1 MYEILLVNIVGTDRK
16 GLTNALTEI
25 LAQHEVRVLDI
36 GQAVIHDHLSLGML
50 IATPE
55 GGESCEALKQLLFK
69 CHELNLSV
77 RFTPITEEEY
87 EDWVA
92 TQGQERMIFTLLGR
106 TITAEVLRGLT
117 EVLVKQGLNI
127 ETISRLSKRVSLAED
142 EARSNACI
150 EFAVIGT
157 PLDRDAL
164 HASLMDIAQCDCV
177 DISVQANDMFRRN
190 RRLVVFDMDST
201 LIQVEVIDELAKLA
215 GVGDKVSEI
224 TERAMRG
231 ELDFKSSFR
240 ERLALLK
247 GLKSEAAEE
256 FANRLPL
263 TEGARKLISV
273 LKMLGYKTAICSG
286 GFTLFGSKLQ
296 EELGIDYVFANELEF
311 ENGALTGRV
320 KGEIVDGQRK
330 AHLMRELASELGLS
344 LKQVIAVGDGA
355 NDLPMIQQAGLGI
368 AFRAKP
374 LVRETARNAIS
385 VLGLDG
391 LLYLIGVR
399 DRELLKVEG

>member
-1 MYEILLVNIVGTDRK
+1 MFEILLVNIVGTDRK

-25 LAQHEVRVLDI
+25 LAAHEVRILDI

-50 IATPE
+50 IATPV
-55 GGESCEALKQLLFK
+55 GEQSCEVLKQLLFK

-77 RFTPITEEEY
+77 RFTPVSDEEY
-87 EDWVA
+87 EEWVQV
-92 TQGQERMIFTLLGR
+92 QGQERLIFTVLGR
-106 TITAEVLRGLT
+106 TITAEVLRRFT
-117 EVLVKQGLNI
+117 DVLVDQGLNI
-127 ETISRLSKRVSLAED
+127 ETISRLSKRVSLHHAD
-142 EARSNACI
+142 HGNACA
-150 EFAVIGT
+150 EFAVIGS
-157 PLDRDAL
+157 PHDRNAL
-164 HASLMDIAQCDCV
+164 HEALMAITGDQCV
-177 DISVQANDMFRRN
+177 DISVQADDMYRRN

-201 LIQVEVIDELAKLA
+201 LIQCEVIDELAKLA
-215 GVGDKVSEI
+215 GVGAQVSEI

-231 ELDFKSSFR
+231 ELDFKSSFK

-247 GLKSEAAEE
+247 GLPVAAAEG
-256 FANRLPL
+256 FAERLPL
-263 TEGARKLISV
+263 TDGAEKLISV

-286 GFTLFGSKLQ
+286 GFTLFGQRLQ
-296 EELGIDYVFANELEF
+296 KDLGIDYVYANELES
-311 ENGALTGRV
+311 EDGNLTGRV

-330 AHLMRELASELGLS
+330 ALLMREIAHDLGLS

-374 LVRETARNAIS
+374 LVRANAQNAIS

-399 DRELLKVEG
+399 DRELMRIEA